1 MEVQTFQ
8 SLAHS
13 TQTVVIAALVLVACY
28 YIPRFNFNA
37 QLAKLPAFGET
48 GEKQRND
55 FLKHGKKMYLQGH
68 KRVRLTAPIFE
79 T

>member
-13 TQTVVIAALVLVACY
+13 AQTVAIAALTLFACY
-28 YIPRFNFNA
+28 YFSRFNLNA

-55 FLKHGKKMYLQGH
+55 FLKHGKKMYLQGY
-68 KRVRLTAPIFE
+68 
-79 T
+79 